1 MNWAELTQVE
11 RDAAYNSAA
20 AVPDVAELR
29 QRRETAS
36 AAFRAAHPAGLDVA
50 YGPLPRQKWDVFAA
64 ADRTAPCI
72 VFIHGG
78 FWQLNSREQFASVIE
93 GLVGLGWSAALPS
106 YRLAPDATMTEIVA
120 DIRLALDWL
129 AAEGPAAGI
138 AGPVLLTGWS
148 AGAHLAALMLDHG
161 VAVAGL
167 GISGVYDLGRMR
179 DTYVDDKLR
188 LTEDEV
194 ARLSPLRLPPSPKRF
209 DIAFGTAELPGM
221 VVESEAFHAYRAA
234 SGAPGEFLPIAGAN
248 HFTIL
253 DSLRDP
259 AGVLARRCRDLLSAG
274 MQRER
279 RR

>member
-1 MNWAELTQVE
+1 MG
-11 RDAAYNSAA
+11 S
-20 AVPDVAELR
+20 P
-29 QRRETAS
+29 
-36 AAFRAAHPAGLDVA
+36 
-50 YGPLPRQKWDVFAA
+50 
-64 ADRTAPCI
+64 
-72 VFIHGG
+72 
-78 FWQLNSREQFASVIE
+78 SR
-93 GLVGLGWSAALPS
+93 
-106 YRLAPDATMTEIVA
+106 
-120 DIRLALDWL
+120 
-129 AAEGPAAGI
+129 
-138 AGPVLLTGWS
+138 
-148 AGAHLAALMLDHG
+148 
-161 VAVAGL
+161 GL

-253 DSLRDP
+253 DSLRNP
-259 AGVLARRCRDLLSAG
+259 SGVLARRCRDLLSAG

-279 RR
+279 CQ